1 MNRPAASLQVR
12 RLQRRLEL
20 LGIDVRRGER
30 ARLATWRPRLVGS
43 AYAGSAANLAAY
55 LAFRHHDIRDIQD
68 DLGVLGLSSLGRT
81 EAHVRS
87 GIAAVEAALGAFL
100 GDAASLAWVARIGRL
115 REAQARLVAE
125 RAAVLLGPE
134 RPERRTRVMVT
145 LPEEGA
151 ADAGLIRDLIDRGM
165 DIARINAAHDGPDT
179 WRAMALV
186 VRSASR
192 DAGRDC
198 RILLDL
204 PGPKMRIGPLPT
216 APGRLRLRAPKDE
229 SGRNVFLL
237 DSSGA
242 PGSPHPPDGVPASV
256 AVDAAWLARLEVGD
270 RIACVDAQG
279 RARTLRVDTR
289 SASNSV
295 AVSTRRGIALAEGG
309 ELLLVRE
316 KRKRGVGLVGPFEPK
331 LGSIRVQVGDA
342 LRLLTDQPVSASVSV
357 DEQAG
362 SRWIACL
369 QAGALESLRV
379 GHHVDIDDGHIVTRV
394 EAVDANEARLRV
406 LTTRRPEERVRADQ
420 GLNFPDSAIRG
431 QGFGP
436 DDLLALDVAADIAD
450 IVGLSFAQTPEDV
463 DRLVEELDARGAHDT
478 GVIAKIETQ
487 SGVER
492 LPDIIVAGASRRPFG
507 VMIARGDLAIEI
519 GYERLAEMQ
528 EELLWLCEAAR
539 VPVIWAT
546 QVLESL
552 VKTGIPTRAE
562 LTDAAMGERAECVML
577 NKGPHILEGVETLVD
592 VIVRMETHQ
601 SKKTSRLRALQSW

>member
-1 MNRPAASLQVR
+1 MES
-12 RLQRRLEL
+12 

-30 ARLATWRPRLVGS
+30 TRLATWRPRLVGS

-55 LAFRHHDIRDIQD
+55 LSFRQHDVRGIQD
-68 DLGVLGLSSLGRT
+68 ELAVLGLSSLGRT

-100 GDAASLAWVARIGRL
+100 GDSASLAWVTRIGRL

-125 RAAVLLGPE
+125 RAAMLLGPE
-134 RPERRTRVMVT
+134 RPERQTRVMVT
-145 LPEEGA
+145 LPEEA
-151 ADAGLIRDLIDRGM
+151 ADDAGMVRDFVEHGM

-179 WRAMALV
+179 WRAMALL

-192 DAGRDC
+192 EAGRNC

-204 PGPKMRIGPLPT
+204 PGPKMRIGPLPS
-216 APGRLRLRAPKDE
+216 APGRLRLRSPSEDG
-229 SGRNVFLL
+229 GRNVFLL
-237 DSSGA
+237 DASGA
-242 PGSPHPPDGVPASV
+242 PGSPHPTDGMQASV
-256 AVDAAWLARLEVGD
+256 AVDTTWLSRLEIGD
-270 RIACVDAQG
+270 RIACVDAEG
-279 RARTLRVDTR
+279 RARTLRVEARTGI
-289 SASNSV
+289 ATV
-295 AVSTRRGIALAEGG
+295 AVSTRRGIALAEGN
-309 ELLLVRE
+309 ELSLVRE
-316 KRKRGVGLVGPFEPK
+316 KRKRRVGLVGRFEPAP
-331 LGSIRVQVGDA
+331 GSITVHVGDA
-342 LRLLTDQPVSASVSV
+342 LRLLAEPPLPASDAG
-357 DEQAG
+357 DEDG
-362 SRWIACL
+362 RDPWISCL
-369 QAGALESLRV
+369 QAGVLDALEV

-394 EAVDANEARLRV
+394 EEAGANEARLRV
-406 LTTRRPEERVRADQ
+406 LTMRRPEERVRADQ
-420 GLNFPDSAIRG
+420 GLNFPDSPIRG

-463 DRLVEELDARGAHDT
+463 DRLIEELDARGAHDK

-487 SGVER
+487 GGIER

-528 EELLWLCEAAR
+528 EELLWVCEAAR

-577 NKGPHILEGVETLVD
+577 NKGPHILDGVDTLVD